1 MTDLKPGQAPCV
13 HRSKNRVPC
22 GAVAVVKVDGMALCA
37 IHAKEAQLDQRKSK
51 RKARA

>member
-22 GAVAVVKVDGMALCA
+22 GVVAVVKVDGMALCA
-37 IHAKEAQLDQRKSK
+37 IHAKEAQAEQRGKK
-51 RKARA
+51 RSVRR